1 MVISLNSVVIA
12 GNLVRDVETNKTNSG
27 KTVGNFTVAVNDWNN
42 NAAFVKVTVWEKV
55 ADNCAKYLS
64 KGSPVIVEGKIA
76 TQSYETKNG
85 EKRSHT

>member
-42 NAAFVKVTVWEKV
+42 NAAFVKVTVWE
-55 ADNCAKYLS
+55 
-64 KGSPVIVEGKIA
+64 
-76 TQSYETKNG
+76 
-85 EKRSHT
+85 EKSHVCSGA